1 MAIRVGING
10 FGRIGRNILRA
21 ALQDKE
27 LDFVAVNDITD
38 APTLAHLLKYDSILG
53 NLDEEVTAEGDTIRV
68 AGRTVKVLA
77 VKDPGQLPWKD
88 LGVEYVV
95 ESTGLFTD
103 ADKAKA
109 HLGAGARKVI
119 ISAPAKGED
128 LTIVMGVNH
137 DKYDPKKH
145 QVVSNASCTTNCLA
159 PVARVLNDSF
169 GIVKGQMTTVH
180 SYTNDQKILDLPH
193 KDLRRARAAAV
204 SMIPTSTGA
213 AKAIHLVVPELK
225 GKLDGVAIRVPTPNV
240 SLVDLTVELKK
251 AASADEANAAFK
263 KAAAGPMK
271 GILAVTDEELV
282 SIDFRGNPHS
292 AIVDGPL
299 TKAVEGTL
307 LKVFAWYDNEWGF
320 SSRVKDLLHYMAER
334 DRAAS

>member
-21 ALQDKE
+21 ALHDKE

-38 APTLAHLLKYDSILG
+38 AKTLAYLLKYDSILG
-53 NLDEEVTAEGDTIRV
+53 NLPEDVRAEGDEIHV
-68 AGRTVKVLA
+68 AGRRIKVLA
-77 VKDPGQLPWKD
+77 VKSPGELPWKD
-88 LGVEYVV
+88 LKVDYVI

-109 HLGAGARKVI
+109 HLSAGARKVI

-137 DKYDPKKH
+137 DKYDPRSH
-145 QVVSNASCTTNCLA
+145 NVVSNASCTTNCLA
-159 PVARVLNDSF
+159 PVAKVLVDTF
-169 GIVKGQMTTVH
+169 GIVKGQMTTIH

-213 AKAIHLVVPELK
+213 AKAIYLAIPELK

-240 SLVDLTVELKK
+240 SLVDLTVELGK
-251 AASADEANAAFK
+251 AASAGDINAALK

-271 GILAVTDEELV
+271 GILDVTDEELV
-282 SIDFRGNPHS
+282 SVDFRSNPHS
-292 AIVDGPL
+292 SIVDAPL
-299 TKAVEGTL
+299 TKVVDGTMA
-307 LKVFAWYDNEWGF
+307 KVFSWYDNEWGF
-320 SSRVKDLLHYMAER
+320 SSRVKDLLHFMAGR
-334 DRAAS
+334 DA

>member
-21 ALQDKE
+21 ALHDKD

-53 NLDEEVTAEGDTIRV
+53 NLPDEVRVEGDSIHV
-68 AGRTVKVLA
+68 AGRSIKVLA
-77 VKDPGQLPWKD
+77 VKDPAQLPWKS
-88 LGVEYVV
+88 LGVEYAV

-103 ADKAKA
+103 ADKARA
-109 HLGAGARKVI
+109 HVGVGAKKVI

-128 LTIVMGVNH
+128 ITIVMGVNH
-137 DKYDPKKH
+137 NKYDPKTH
-145 QVVSNASCTTNCLA
+145 TIISNASCTTNCLG
-159 PVARVLNDSF
+159 PVAKVLHERF

-213 AKAIHLVVPELK
+213 AKAIYLAIPELK
-225 GKLDGVAIRVPTPNV
+225 GKLDGIAIRVPTPNV
-240 SLVDLTVELKK
+240 SLVDLTVELGK
-251 AASADEANAAFK
+251 NATAEDINGAFRQ
-263 KAAAGPMK
+263 AAAGPMK
-271 GILAVTDEELV
+271 GILDVTDEELV
-282 SIDFRGNPHS
+282 SVDFRGNPHS
-292 AIVDGPL
+292 SIVDAPL
-299 TKAVEGTL
+299 TKVVDGNLA
-307 LKVFAWYDNEWGF
+307 KVFSWYDNEWGF
-320 SSRVKDLLHYMAER
+320 SNRMKDLIRYMASR
-334 DRAAS
+334 DRG